1 MRWEDERY
9 VRVYTRDTLDWQ
21 ALSFEAQGLFALV
34 LRKVDRA
41 GILRLGK
48 HGKRGVAVAVG
59 HGHRW
64 QAVEPALEEL
74 LTDGCV
80 AIRGEFLVV
89 PNFVAAQEAQASDK
103 ARQATKRER
112 DRDKAMAAGNGHLS
126 DVAKDELARM
136 ERAGETPEPVTH
148 PVTPERH
155 AGPVTQD
162 GHAGGVTPSRA
173 VPAVPSEPAKTFA
186 GAVAP
191 RAADVVQEPKAKA
204 AGAGRPGD
212 HPPKASDRQ
221 SEPVNE
227 PVAVGTGGAGDHPQF
242 EDIPDGA
249 DGTWQLPWAGPA
261 SRRIPGRGE
270 KKTRPD
276 KLVMF
281 VEWML
286 YRQGERGDEETDLAW
301 GQVLALLKRAVAAH
315 GEELVRK
322 AWLAWLMD
330 PWAAGLSPPY
340 QLVKF
345 LAVEQVK
352 KQVARAK
359 AFDGW
364 EVDKLAPEDWQ
375 LPWLIDERRDEA

>member
-1 MRWEDERY
+1 MGLPWIKVYADLPDHPKSLDLGVFLENPLAWGHVLQLWLWCSRFARDGRVPRAHAERAAGWNGERGRFICAAVTAGFLEDDLDDKEHLIVHDWDVTQQAHLEKAER
-9 VRVYTRDTLDWQ
+9 D
-21 ALSFEAQGLFALV
+21 
-34 LRKVDRA
+34 
-41 GILRLGK
+41 
-48 HGKRGVAVAVG
+48 
-59 HGHRW
+59 
-64 QAVEPALEEL
+64 
-74 LTDGCV
+74 
-80 AIRGEFLVV
+80 
-89 PNFVAAQEAQASDK
+89 AAQKAQKRRAPK
-103 ARQATKRER
+103 ARQKRGESSLEER
-112 DRDKAMAAGNGHLS
+112 RG
-126 DVAKDELARM
+126 
-136 ERAGETPEPVTH
+136 EREEK
-148 PVTPERH
+148 EKK
-155 AGPVTQD
+155 
-162 GHAGGVTPSRA
+162 PSA
-173 VPAVPSEPAKTFA
+173 SAD
-186 GAVAP
+186 AP
-191 RAADVVQEPKAKA
+191 RAPRAPDAVDVNPAPAPVPEGPDRLAEAVKQPVGGDVDLGAD
-204 AGAGRPGD
+204 
-212 HPPKASDRQ
+212 
-221 SEPVNE
+221 
-227 PVAVGTGGAGDHPQF
+227 
-242 EDIPDGA
+242 DIPDGA
-249 DGTWQLPWAGPA
+249 DGTWQLPWAGRA

-359 AFDGW
+359 AFGGW

-375 LPWLIDERRDEA
+375 LPWLIDERREEA